1 LKVYHFVGVDSQTGL
16 YVFADRDGKSTS
28 TPDGSLDKSV
38 YIDLN
43 PKYYGGFQNTFTYRN
58 FSLDLL
64 FQFTNQIAENG
75 IIGRNPGA
83 RAVNQPTSVLNRWQ
97 QPGDQADIQKYN
109 SDFSVFNQWIAA
121 GQSDKAFSS
130 ASYIRLKNI
139 AFSYS
144 LPTFL
149 LRKAKLQNGKVFINS
164 QNLLTITDYVGLD
177 PETRTT
183 SGMPPLKVISFGVLL
198 TF

>member
-1 LKVYHFVGVDSQTGL
+1 
-16 YVFADRDGKSTS
+16 
-28 TPDGSLDKSV
+28 
-38 YIDLN
+38 
-43 PKYYGGFQNTFTYRN
+43 
-58 FSLDLL
+58 
-64 FQFTNQIAENG
+64 
-75 IIGRNPGA
+75 
-83 RAVNQPTSVLNRWQ
+83 LNRWQ
-97 QPGDQADIQKYN
+97 QPGDKADIQKYS
-109 SDFSVFNQWIAA
+109 SDFSVYNQWAVA
-121 GQSDKAFSS
+121 GQSDRAFSN

-144 LPTFL
+144 FPAFL
-149 LRKAKLQNGKVFINS
+149 LRKAKLQNGKVFMNG